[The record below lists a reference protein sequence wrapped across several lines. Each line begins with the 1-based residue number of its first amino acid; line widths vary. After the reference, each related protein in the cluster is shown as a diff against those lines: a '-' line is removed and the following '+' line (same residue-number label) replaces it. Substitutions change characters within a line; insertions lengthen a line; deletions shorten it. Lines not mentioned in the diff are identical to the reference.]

1 MTASIAYNKRTGEA
15 LRLTPDGQWEPTRV
29 ARNPQTGAVLALDG
43 EQWVSVGATKGP
55 EGGALRSLGL
65 GTRNVMEGLGALPSL
80 VSNAFVG
87 NRGNMGANLAN
98 AIGLPQAESRGERIV
113 GRGISEVAA
122 TLPMLGA
129 GMAMRGAE
137 MAAPLTRRVGEALA
151 GQIPAQ
157 IAGAAGSGLA
167 AQTAQEE
174 GAGPVGEAVAGLA
187 GGIGG
192 AASMGLAQTAGRT
205 LAAAGQPFTQSG
217 RERMAADAL
226 LTASADPDN
235 LAARLRQGVAD
246 DGTRRIPSA
255 PVTTAQAARD
265 PGLAVLE
272 QGARND
278 VMRAPGQGGT
288 PAGIAIR
295 DMEARRNA
303 LRGGELQSLNP
314 VPNSDATGRGAE
326 IRGALRNAE
335 TDAKAYVRRL
345 YGDIERSG
353 PAQVDSAPIA
363 MRVAESVRRQPGQ
376 APLPGDI
383 VGTLDDLANQTAP
396 QPVRFFQNIR
406 SRLGEV
412 GGKAIASGDEQTQRL
427 VNRAREAL
435 SEGLDDAIANSQ
447 GLTQQQRDAWTM
459 ANSARRQMGD
469 TFGRTGQGGDVVGRV
484 LRRDA
489 FGAPMVADSNVAR
502 QTLSSPENVSQAL
515 RAAGMNAREVR
526 KQLQGQFI
534 EELTRAVRSGGATL
548 DVQGNA
554 VSNLSG
560 DAFIKMMESRDGV
573 ARMLFDASQYQRL
586 QRIGRDFAE
595 TMSTTGAAKA
605 RGSDTAQNITV
616 GNLIARATNGLI
628 DPGNPLA
635 QTVAGLGPILKT
647 IYSAPEAATREIIS
661 QAVAD
666 PQFALTLV
674 SRATPRNIQRAADYL
689 NQTMPDRLSRA
700 AADFATRQGAR
711 TGNALAV
718 QATQE
723 P

>member
-15 LRLTPDGQWEPTRV
+15 LRLTPEGQWEPTRV

-87 NRGNMGANLAN
+87 NRGNMGANLAD
-98 AIGLPQAESRGERIV
+98 AIGLPRAESRGERIV

-122 TLPMLGA
+122 TLPTLGA

-151 GQIPAQ
+151 GQIPSQ

-187 GGIGG
+187 GGLGG

-235 LAARLRQGVAD
+235 LAARLRQGVVD
-246 DGTRRIPSA
+246 DGTRRIPGA

-278 VMRAPGQGGT
+278 VMRAPGQGGP

-335 TDAKAYVRRL
+335 TDARAYVRRL

-363 MRVAESVRRQPGQ
+363 MAVAEAVRRQPGQ
-376 APLPGDI
+376 AALPADLTSAI
-383 VGTLDDLANQTAP
+383 DDLANQTRPAS
-396 QPVRFFQNIR
+396 VEFFQNIR
-406 SRLGEV
+406 SRFGDI
-412 GGKAIASGDEQTQRL
+412 GGQARKAADAQTERL
-427 VNRAREAL
+427 ANRAREAMMG
-435 SEGLDDAIANSQ
+435 GLDEAIANEQ
-447 GLTQQQRDAWTM
+447 GITQAQRMAWNT
-459 ANSARRQMGD
+459 ATDARRDMGD
-469 TFGRTGQGGDVVGRV
+469 RFGRTGQGGDAVARI
-484 LRRDA
+484 LRTDA
-489 FGAPMVADSNVAR
+489 YGAPMMPDSNVAR
-502 QTLSSPENVSQAL
+502 SVLASPENVTQAL
-515 RAAGMNAREVR
+515 RAAGMNAREAR
-526 KQLQGQFI
+526 RQLQGQFI
-534 EELTRAVRSGGATL
+534 DELTRTMNSGGATL
-548 DVQGNA
+548 DAAGNA
-554 VSNLSG
+554 VATQSG
-560 DAFIKMMESRDGV
+560 AAFMKALRDRDGV
-573 ARMLFDASQYQRL
+573 ARILFDGAQYQRL

-635 QTVAGLGPILKT
+635 QTVAGLGPVLKT

-674 SRATPRNIQRAADYL
+674 SKATPRNIQRAADYL
-689 NQTMPDRLSRA
+689 NQTMPDRLTRA

-718 QATQE
+718 QANQE